1 MEKGRARFGY
11 KKGRLRAGV
20 GTGRARTWDI
30 WCVLGSTFAGFHFFV
45 VVRTLYY

>member
-30 WCVLGSTFAGFHFFV
+30 WCVLGSTFDGFHFFV
-45 VVRTLYY
+45 VRTLYY

>member
-11 KKGRLRAGV
+11 EKGRVRAGV

-30 WCVLGSTFAGFHFFV
+30 WCVLGSTFDEFHFCCC
-45 VVRTLYY
+45 